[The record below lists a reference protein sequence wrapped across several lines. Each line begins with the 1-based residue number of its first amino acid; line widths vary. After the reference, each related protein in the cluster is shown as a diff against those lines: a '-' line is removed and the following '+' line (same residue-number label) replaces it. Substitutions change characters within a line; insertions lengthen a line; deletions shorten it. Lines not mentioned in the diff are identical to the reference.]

1 MSDLAIAQ
9 ALPDPLP
16 QPTLPSWYVAD
27 QTWMWSLFGAVWPFF
42 AVGVVLVF
50 VFHIRRGVAV
60 PEKTIRIC
68 LATAF
73 GLAIFSLAQMVLL
86 GADRG
91 DFDVWGRGFGWAA
104 AVLGTVAGVSLMVA
118 AVAGF
123 VAVAVV
129 GWQRDT
135 HPAAARGEQPGT
147 DGPDTGDGSDTP
159 MHVPSGDRV
168 DPP

>member
-1 MSDLAIAQ
+1 MSALSIVQAFPDDL
-9 ALPDPLP
+9 PPPPPLP
-16 QPTLPSWYVAD
+16 TWHVD
-27 QTWMWSLFGAVWPFF
+27 HTWMWSLFAVAWPAF
-42 AVGVVLVF
+42 AVGAVVLF
-50 VFHIRRGVAV
+50 TLRSRRGVAV
-60 PEKTIRIC
+60 PEKSIRVC
-68 LATAF
+68 LATAV
-73 GLAIFSLAQMVLL
+73 GLAIFSLSQVVLL

-91 DFDVWGRGFGWAA
+91 DVDVWGRGFRWSA

-135 HPAAARGEQPGT
+135 DDRRITTHAHVSS
-147 DGPDTGDGSDTP
+147 GDGL
-159 MHVPSGDRV
+159 

>member
-1 MSDLAIAQ
+1 
-9 ALPDPLP
+9 
-16 QPTLPSWYVAD
+16 
-27 QTWMWSLFGAVWPFF
+27 
-42 AVGVVLVF
+42 
-50 VFHIRRGVAV
+50 
-60 PEKTIRIC
+60 
-68 LATAF
+68 
-73 GLAIFSLAQMVLL
+73 MVLL

-91 DFDVWGRGFGWAA
+91 DVDVWGRGFRWSA

-135 HPAAARGEQPGT
+135 DDRRITTHAHVSS
-147 DGPDTGDGSDTP
+147 GDGL
-159 MHVPSGDRV
+159 